1 MLFGLCSYI
10 IRMSGI
16 FSYSIYKKSF
26 KYLCYVS
33 RIIIKTDNRKP
44 IIMKQR
50 IIYVAVLLLAIC
62 SSSPAKKKAEAPEIV
77 KLKGKIEN
85 VMAKVDAQ
93 PDWLY
98 SRLQMYWNT
107 HATDVFVNGEAFA
120 KPGGER
126 AKEPTVKYNGLRGME
141 SQYNRPNLENIM
153 PYDDDEQGNVTYIN
167 KATGAMEK
175 AHPSKTGCNIASVN
189 RQIVGIARDA
199 ARVYAATGDIRYGRM
214 AAKVLDVYMKGIAY
228 RNVPTDLNH
237 GHQQTLVGMTTFEVI
252 HEDVINELTQMYPLV
267 KDLLKDDQPVIE
279 AGFKKWAENI
289 IANGVPH
296 NNWNLFQADFIVKI
310 ALVLQDNNA
319 YADGKGKQYYL
330 DYVVNQNS
338 IRQWS
343 MNKLIDFGFDANA
356 KTWYESP
363 GYSTTVLGSICDF
376 ANMLDEKAGID
387 LFKMRPILID
397 GVKTSAEYLF
407 PNRMIAGFGDT
418 HPGYLNQGGIN
429 NILKYA
435 TRHKDKSL
443 VSDMNLFKSAVAANA
458 PQLAIERYTSSMFYA
473 PNVSWIAMRSGM
485 DKQHDLMASLNGSL
499 GNHAHANGISLEL
512 YGKGYVLG
520 PDAGIGKY
528 LYSGLDYIEY
538 YSQMPAHNTVVVDGV
553 SSYPV
558 MMSQHAF
565 KLIASYPKV
574 SKEQPTSK
582 KLSEQKERMTYAT
595 VSFIEPETQALQQ
608 RTTAIVKTSD
618 KGGYYIDVFRSKKQE
633 GGDKTHDYFYH
644 NLGQQM
650 QVVDAATG
658 KPLDMKPTEEL
669 AFAGGH
675 LYAYSYIYNKES
687 AEMQGSIKTQFVT
700 RIEDDKVVE
709 AMDGQR
715 EITMTMWMKADADR
729 TIFKALSPANL
740 EYERMPNQ
748 PYNIEKQPVL
758 TFVARQKGEAWNRPF
773 VCVYEPSSDTES
785 GDIASVDYFEPSQK
799 GAVGIIVKLKDGTEQ
814 RIVCLENGKVE
825 TK

>member
-1 MLFGLCSYI
+1 
-10 IRMSGI
+10 
-16 FSYSIYKKSF
+16 
-26 KYLCYVS
+26 
-33 RIIIKTDNRKP
+33 
-44 IIMKQR
+44 MKQKVL
-50 IIYVAVLLLAIC
+50 YVAALMLL
-62 SSSPAKKKAEAPEIV
+62 SSSFGMAKKKVEDPEIT
-77 KLKGKIEN
+77 KLKAKIEN
-85 VMAKVDAQ
+85 VMSQVDKQ

-98 SRLQMYWNT
+98 SRLQMFWKTN
-107 HATDVFVNGEAFA
+107 ASDVFVNGEAFA
-120 KPGGER
+120 HPGGER
-126 AKEPTVKYNGLRGME
+126 AAVPTVKYNGTR
-141 SQYNRPNLENIM
+141 SVASNYNRPKLEDLV

-167 KATGAMEK
+167 KVTGKMEK
-175 AHPSKTGCNIASVN
+175 TSPAKTGCNIASMN
-189 RQIVGIARDA
+189 RQIMGIARDA
-199 ARVYAATGDIRYGRM
+199 ARIYAATGDMRYGKM
-214 AAKVLDVYMKGIAY
+214 AAKVFDVYMKGIAY
-228 RNVPTDLNH
+228 RNVPIDLNH

-252 HEDVINELTQMYPLV
+252 HEDIINELTQMYPLIRNLT
-267 KDLLKDDQPVIE
+267 KEDQPIIE

-310 ALVLQDNNA
+310 ALILQDNQA

-343 MNKLIDFGFDANA
+343 LNKLIDFGFDQKA

-363 GYSTTVLGSICDF
+363 GYSTTVLSTLCDF

-387 LFKMRPILID
+387 MFKQRPILIG

-435 TRHKDKSL
+435 TRHKNKRL
-443 VSDMNLFKSAVAANA
+443 IAEMNLFKSAVSSDA
-458 PQLAIERYTSSMFYA
+458 PISEIEKYTSTMFYA
-473 PNVSWIAMRSGM
+473 PNVSWIAMRTGM
-485 DKQHDLMASLNGSL
+485 DKQHDLMASINASL

-528 LYSGLDYIEY
+528 LYSGLDYLEY

-565 KLIASYPKV
+565 KVISAYPEV
-574 SKEQPTSK
+574 SAEKPASK
-582 KLSEQKERMTYAT
+582 KLSEQKISYQKESDVKVESLDNMTYTT
-595 VSFIEPETQALQQ
+595 VSFLEPETQAEQQ

-618 KGGYYIDVFRSKKQE
+618 KGGYYIDVFRSRKKE

-644 NLGQQM
+644 NLGQEM
-650 QVVDAATG
+650 KVMDAASG
-658 KPLDMKPTEEL
+658 KAFDMKPTEEL

-675 LYAYSYIYNKES
+675 LYAYSYIYNKVS
-687 AEMQGSIKTQFVT
+687 TEMTSSVKTQFVT
-700 RIEDDKVVE
+700 RIEDEKVVA
-709 AMDGQR
+709 AMDNQK
-715 EITMTMWMKADADR
+715 EITMTMWMKVDENR
-729 TIFKALSPANL
+729 TLFQALSPANL

-748 PYNIEKQPVL
+748 PYKVIDQPVL
-758 TFVARQKGEAWNRPF
+758 TFVARQKGEAWNHPF
-773 VCVYEPSSDTES
+773 VCVYEPSSDTEP
-785 GDIASVDYFEPSQK
+785 GDIASVDYFTPSEQ

-814 RIVCLENGKVE
+814 RIVCSENGKV
-825 TK
+825 KLN